1 MRIHNYPESIYD
13 HAKTQLKQL
22 EQLNVGKKAPNTR
35 CFFLY
40 KLKIL
45 YIMLSI
51 LYIYDEVNNMLKS
64 HLKEYRAKFNMNQSE
79 LANRVGVTRQTIGFI
94 EKGTISPSIT
104 LVLKLCRVFQCKV
117 EDLFELE
124 GIEDE

>member
-1 MRIHNYPESIYD
+1 
-13 HAKTQLKQL
+13 
-22 EQLNVGKKAPNTR
+22 
-35 CFFLY
+35 
-40 KLKIL
+40 
-45 YIMLSI
+45 MLSI

-79 LANRVGVTRQTIGFI
+79 LAKRVGVTRQTIGFI

-124 GIEDE
+124 DIEDE

>member
-1 MRIHNYPESIYD
+1 
-13 HAKTQLKQL
+13 
-22 EQLNVGKKAPNTR
+22 
-35 CFFLY
+35 
-40 KLKIL
+40 
-45 YIMLSI
+45 MLSI
-51 LYIYDEVNNMLKS
+51 LYIHSEVNNMLKS

-124 GIEDE
+124 DIEDE

>member
-1 MRIHNYPESIYD
+1 
-13 HAKTQLKQL
+13 
-22 EQLNVGKKAPNTR
+22 
-35 CFFLY
+35 
-40 KLKIL
+40 
-45 YIMLSI
+45 MLSV

-124 GIEDE
+124 DIEDE